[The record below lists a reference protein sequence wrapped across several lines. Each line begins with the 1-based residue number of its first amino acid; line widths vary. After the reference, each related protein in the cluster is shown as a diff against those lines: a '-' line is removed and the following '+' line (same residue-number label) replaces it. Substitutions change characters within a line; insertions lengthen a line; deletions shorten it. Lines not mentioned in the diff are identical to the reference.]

1 MWNWNPKPT
10 SWFFS
15 LSSNALQKGNLFLGW
30 DPVQRGQVSTWEADF
45 CTQAIKHPWKPIKRC
60 CSQTPEMEVQRKSCL
75 VTGLCLRFRWL
86 RELLNPLRKNFR
98 PLPSDPSPRFPW
110 YLCPSL
116 MGLISSLAQNWWLVS
131 DSKRAPDTGTWREW
145 FNPTSPSSPLADVT
159 RYYLKKKKKSS
170 MFS

>member
-75 VTGLCLRFRWL
+75 VTRLSLGFRWL

-110 YLCPSL
+110 YLCPRTDD
-116 MGLISSLAQNWWLVS
+116 WWATASELLTQSRGES
-131 DSKRAPDTGTWREW
+131 DSTQRLHQVPWQM
-145 FNPTSPSSPLADVT
+145 LHVII
-159 RYYLKKKKKSS
+159 
-170 MFS
+170 